1 MRMGLGKALGI
12 GALVGMAFSAMNLQG
27 PAPYAVG
34 VLLGGALSGAV
45 LGLVVWKVLDLT
57 QG

>member
-1 MRMGLGKALGI
+1 MGLGKALGI
-12 GALVGMAFSAMNLQG
+12 GALVGMAFSAMSLQG
-27 PAPYAVG
+27 PVPYAIG

-45 LGLVVWKVLDLT
+45 LGVVVWKVLDLT